1 MKKILI
7 LAPIILFSILFFI
20 YMNINNNNSNTENL
34 SNDSNLK
41 NESLILPG
49 LALPENQRKYIWDI
63 EQKATELNSFGLKN
77 LKKVLQTKK
86 MKDLSLLLMNDFNA
100 QVPDSNKEINFVDS
114 YFKSTKLESSDL
126 KYELLDKASFLKW
139 ISNKSSDFI
148 DEPKV
153 KIKFSKLE
161 PVNRNNYDGF
171 WKIKLKINVSGK
183 SDFGYSE
190 DNYIFLT
197 EIKKPEPVFVSNGNW
212 IKSVNVLHYST
223 SSTKNFL
230 MTDNTSDFGI
240 DISEFHD
247 NWESPAN
254 RTIPNT
260 GGVYSFDY
268 NKDGYIDLLID
279 DVTHYRGFILYKG
292 TREGVFKNST
302 DEVKLPP
309 LQSPSLVAIAD
320 LDNDGWEDIII
331 GPGLIFKNNFGE
343 NFVNVSRNSN
353 LSKLGN
359 LRETQNFSS
368 ISVADY
374 DKDGLVD
381 LYICRSSPN
390 PDGGSWINGKM
401 EDNYETQLLKN
412 KGNFIFE
419 DVTKKSNASGEK
431 RSVFTTVFS
440 DFNND
445 FWPDIYLI
453 HEFGNGVLLLNDQ
466 KGKFEKIMIAEF
478 ASDFGSMGLASGD
491 FNNDKNIDI
500 YVSSMYSSAGTRVIS
515 NLKENSFDK
524 KVMSELKSMVRGS
537 QLYSNLGELKFE
549 KMADKYNLASVGWG
563 YGPIMSDLNNDS
575 WLDIYT
581 TSGFVSRNRDK
592 PDG

>member
-34 SNDSNLK
+34 RNDSNLK

-374 DKDGLVD
+374 DRDGLVD

>member
-7 LAPIILFSILFFI
+7 LAPIILFSILFYI
-20 YMNINNNNSNTENL
+20 YMNINNNNFNTENL
-34 SNDSNLK
+34 SNEPNLK

-126 KYELLDKASFLKW
+126 KHELLDKASFLKW

-320 LDNDGWEDIII
+320 LDNDGWEDIVI

-374 DKDGLVD
+374 DRDGLVD

>member
-7 LAPIILFSILFFI
+7 LAPIILFSILFYI
-20 YMNINNNNSNTENL
+20 YMNINNNNFNTENL
-34 SNDSNLK
+34 SNEPNLK

-126 KYELLDKASFLKW
+126 NHELLDKASFLKW

-148 DEPKV
+148 DEPKA

-320 LDNDGWEDIII
+320 LDNDGWEDIVI

-374 DKDGLVD
+374 DRDGLVD

>member
-34 SNDSNLK
+34 SNDPNLK

-292 TREGVFKNST
+292 TKEGVFKNST

-374 DKDGLVD
+374 DRDGLVD

-401 EDNYETQLLKN
+401 EDNYETQLIKN

-445 FWPDIYLI
+445 FWPDIYMI

>member
-34 SNDSNLK
+34 SNDPNLK

>member
-7 LAPIILFSILFFI
+7 LVPIILFSILLYI
-20 YMNINNNNSNTENL
+20 YINNKDDDFNAKNL
-34 SNDSNLK
+34 SNEPNLK

-100 QVPDSNKEINFVDS
+100 QVPNSIKEINFVDS
-114 YFKSTKLESSDL
+114 YFKSTKLESSNL
-126 KYELLDKASFLKW
+126 NYEMLDKISFLKW
-139 ISNKSSDFI
+139 ISKKSSNFI
-148 DEPKV
+148 DEPKI

-197 EIKKPEPVFVSNGNW
+197 EIKKPEPVFVSSGDW
-212 IKSVNVLHYST
+212 IKSVTVLHYST
-223 SSTKNFL
+223 SSSKNFL
-230 MTDNTSDFGI
+230 MTENTSDFGI

-292 TREGVFKNST
+292 TKDGVFKNST
-302 DEVKLPP
+302 DEVNLPP

-343 NFVNVSRNSN
+343 NFINVSRSSN

-368 ISVADY
+368 ISIGDY
-374 DKDGLVD
+374 DRDGLVD

>member
-1 MKKILI
+1 MKKTLTIG
-7 LAPIILFSILFFI
+7 PIILISILLFI
-20 YMNINNNNSNTENL
+20 YFNNTNNNSINENVNNSL
-34 SNDSNLK
+34 ISND
-41 NESLILPG
+41 ESLILPG
-49 LALPENQRKYIWDI
+49 LALSENQRKYIWDI

-77 LKKVLQTKK
+77 LKQVLQSKK

-100 QVPDSNKEINFVDS
+100 QVPDSNKVINFVNS
-114 YFKSTKLESSDL
+114 YFKSTKLELSDL

-247 NWESPAN
+247 NWEAPAN

-292 TREGVFKNST
+292 TKEGVFKNST

-374 DKDGLVD
+374 DRDGLVD

>member
-34 SNDSNLK
+34 SNDPNLK

-190 DNYIFLT
+190 DNYIFST

-212 IKSVNVLHYST
+212 IKSDNVLHYST

-240 DISEFHD
+240 DISEFH
-247 NWESPAN
+247 EISQ
-254 RTIPNT
+254 
-260 GGVYSFDY
+260 F
-268 NKDGYIDLLID
+268 
-279 DVTHYRGFILYKG
+279 
-292 TREGVFKNST
+292 
-302 DEVKLPP
+302 
-309 LQSPSLVAIAD
+309 LVAYRKNTF
-320 LDNDGWEDIII
+320 LDFRMSFQFFI
-331 GPGLIFKNNFGE
+331 PT
-343 NFVNVSRNSN
+343 NSN
-353 LSKLGN
+353 
-359 LRETQNFSS
+359 E
-368 ISVADY
+368 
-374 DKDGLVD
+374 
-381 LYICRSSPN
+381 
-390 PDGGSWINGKM
+390 
-401 EDNYETQLLKN
+401 
-412 KGNFIFE
+412 
-419 DVTKKSNASGEK
+419 
-431 RSVFTTVFS
+431 
-440 DFNND
+440 
-445 FWPDIYLI
+445 
-453 HEFGNGVLLLNDQ
+453 
-466 KGKFEKIMIAEF
+466 
-478 ASDFGSMGLASGD
+478 
-491 FNNDKNIDI
+491 
-500 YVSSMYSSAGTRVIS
+500 
-515 NLKENSFDK
+515 
-524 KVMSELKSMVRGS
+524 
-537 QLYSNLGELKFE
+537 
-549 KMADKYNLASVGWG
+549 
-563 YGPIMSDLNNDS
+563 
-575 WLDIYT
+575 
-581 TSGFVSRNRDK
+581 
-592 PDG
+592 

>member
-7 LAPIILFSILFFI
+7 LAPIILFSILFYI
-20 YMNINNNNSNTENL
+20 YMNINNNNFNTENL
-34 SNDSNLK
+34 SNEPNLK

-320 LDNDGWEDIII
+320 LDNDGWEDIVI

-374 DKDGLVD
+374 DRDGLVD

-524 KVMSELKSMVRGS
+524 KVMLELKSMVRGS

>member
-7 LAPIILFSILFFI
+7 LAPIILFSILFYI
-20 YMNINNNNSNTENL
+20 YMNINNNNFNTENL
-34 SNDSNLK
+34 SNEPNLK

-374 DKDGLVD
+374 DRDGLVD

-524 KVMSELKSMVRGS
+524 KVMLELKSMVRGS

>member
-34 SNDSNLK
+34 SNDPNLK

-374 DKDGLVD
+374 DRDGLVD

>member
-7 LAPIILFSILFFI
+7 LAPIILFSILFYI
-20 YMNINNNNSNTENL
+20 YMNINNNNFNTENL
-34 SNDSNLK
+34 SNEPNLK

-126 KYELLDKASFLKW
+126 NHELLDKASFLKW

-320 LDNDGWEDIII
+320 LDNDGWEDIVI

-374 DKDGLVD
+374 DRDGLVD

>member
-34 SNDSNLK
+34 SNDPNLK

-374 DKDGLVD
+374 DRDGLVD

-515 NLKENSFDK
+515 NLKENSFEK

-537 QLYSNLGELKFE
+537 QLYSNLGKLKFE

>member
-7 LAPIILFSILFFI
+7 LAPIILFSILFYI
-20 YMNINNNNSNTENL
+20 YMNINNNNFNTENL
-34 SNDSNLK
+34 SNEPNLK

-100 QVPDSNKEINFVDS
+100 QVPNSNKEINFVDS
-114 YFKSTKLESSDL
+114 YFKSTKLESSGL

-148 DEPKV
+148 DKPKV

-171 WKIKLKINVSGK
+171 WTIKLKINVSGK

-197 EIKKPEPVFVSNGNW
+197 EIKKPDPVFVSNGNW

-374 DKDGLVD
+374 DRDGLVD

>member
-7 LAPIILFSILFFI
+7 LAPIILFSILFYI
-20 YMNINNNNSNTENL
+20 YMNINNNNFNTENL
-34 SNDSNLK
+34 SNEPNLK

-126 KYELLDKASFLKW
+126 KHELLDKASFLKW

-148 DEPKV
+148 DEPKA

-320 LDNDGWEDIII
+320 LDNDGWEDIVI

-374 DKDGLVD
+374 DRDGLVD

-524 KVMSELKSMVRGS
+524 KVMLELKSMVRGS

>member
-7 LAPIILFSILFFI
+7 LAPIILFSILFYI

-34 SNDSNLK
+34 SNDPNLK

-374 DKDGLVD
+374 DRDGLVD

>member
-7 LAPIILFSILFFI
+7 LAPIILFSILFYI
-20 YMNINNNNSNTENL
+20 YMNINNNNFNTENL
-34 SNDSNLK
+34 SNEPNLK

-126 KYELLDKASFLKW
+126 KHELLDKASFLKW

-254 RTIPNT
+254 RTIPKT

-374 DKDGLVD
+374 DRDGLVD

>member
-7 LAPIILFSILFFI
+7 LAPIILFSILFYI
-20 YMNINNNNSNTENL
+20 YMNINNNNFNTENL
-34 SNDSNLK
+34 SNEPNLK

-126 KYELLDKASFLKW
+126 NHELLDKASFLKW

-148 DEPKV
+148 DEPKA

-212 IKSVNVLHYST
+212 IKSINVLHYST

-230 MTDNTSDFGI
+230 MTENTSDFGI

-374 DKDGLVD
+374 DRDGLVD

-524 KVMSELKSMVRGS
+524 KVMLELKSMVRGS

>member
-7 LAPIILFSILFFI
+7 LAPIILFSILFYI
-20 YMNINNNNSNTENL
+20 YMNINNNNFNTENL
-34 SNDSNLK
+34 SNEPNLK

-126 KYELLDKASFLKW
+126 NHELLDKASFLKW

-320 LDNDGWEDIII
+320 LDNDGWEDIVI

-353 LSKLGN
+353 LSRLGN

-374 DKDGLVD
+374 DRDGLVD

-478 ASDFGSMGLASGD
+478 ASDFGSMGLAIGD

>member
-1 MKKILI
+1 MKKILTI
-7 LAPIILFSILFFI
+7 GPIILISILLFI
-20 YMNINNNNSNTENL
+20 YFNNTNNNSINENVNNSL
-34 SNDSNLK
+34 ISND
-41 NESLILPG
+41 ESLILPG
-49 LALPENQRKYIWDI
+49 LALSENQRKYIWDI

-77 LKKVLQTKK
+77 LKQVLQSKK

-100 QVPDSNKEINFVDS
+100 QVPDSNKVINFVNS
-114 YFKSTKLESSDL
+114 YFKSTKLELSDL

-374 DKDGLVD
+374 DRDGLVD

>member
-1 MKKILI
+1 M
-7 LAPIILFSILFFI
+7 
-20 YMNINNNNSNTENL
+20 
-34 SNDSNLK
+34 
-41 NESLILPG
+41 
-49 LALPENQRKYIWDI
+49 
-63 EQKATELNSFGLKN
+63 
-77 LKKVLQTKK
+77 
-86 MKDLSLLLMNDFNA
+86 
-100 QVPDSNKEINFVDS
+100 
-114 YFKSTKLESSDL
+114 
-126 KYELLDKASFLKW
+126 
-139 ISNKSSDFI
+139 
-148 DEPKV
+148 
-153 KIKFSKLE
+153 
-161 PVNRNNYDGF
+161 
-171 WKIKLKINVSGK
+171 
-183 SDFGYSE
+183 
-190 DNYIFLT
+190 
-197 EIKKPEPVFVSNGNW
+197 
-212 IKSVNVLHYST
+212 
-223 SSTKNFL
+223 
-230 MTDNTSDFGI
+230 
-240 DISEFHD
+240 
-247 NWESPAN
+247 
-254 RTIPNT
+254 
-260 GGVYSFDY
+260 YSFDY

-292 TREGVFKNST
+292 TKEGVFKNST

-374 DKDGLVD
+374 DRDGLVD

>member
-34 SNDSNLK
+34 SNAPNLK

-374 DKDGLVD
+374 DRDGLVD

>member
-7 LAPIILFSILFFI
+7 LAPIILFSILFYI
-20 YMNINNNNSNTENL
+20 YMNINNNNSNTKNL
-34 SNDSNLK
+34 SNDPNLK

-126 KYELLDKASFLKW
+126 NHELLDKASFLKW

-148 DEPKV
+148 DEPKA

-320 LDNDGWEDIII
+320 LDNDGWEDIVI

-374 DKDGLVD
+374 DRDGLVD

>member
-34 SNDSNLK
+34 SNDPNLK

-374 DKDGLVD
+374 DRDGLVD

-445 FWPDIYLI
+445 FWPDIYMI

-537 QLYSNLGELKFE
+537 QLYSNLGKLKFE

>member
-1 MKKILI
+1 MKKILTI
-7 LAPIILFSILFFI
+7 GPIILISILLFI
-20 YMNINNNNSNTENL
+20 YFNNTNNNSINENVNNSL
-34 SNDSNLK
+34 ISND
-41 NESLILPG
+41 ESLILPG
-49 LALPENQRKYIWDI
+49 LALSENQRKYIWDI

-77 LKKVLQTKK
+77 LKQVLQSKK

-100 QVPDSNKEINFVDS
+100 QVPDSNKVINFVNS
-114 YFKSTKLESSDL
+114 YFKSTKLELSDL

-374 DKDGLVD
+374 DRDGLVD

-478 ASDFGSMGLASGD
+478 ESDFGSMGLASGD

>member
-7 LAPIILFSILFFI
+7 FAPIILFSILFFI

-34 SNDSNLK
+34 SNDPNLK

-374 DKDGLVD
+374 DRDGLVD

>member
-20 YMNINNNNSNTENL
+20 YMNINNKNSNTENL
-34 SNDSNLK
+34 SNDPNLK

-374 DKDGLVD
+374 DRDGLVD

-445 FWPDIYLI
+445 FWPDIYMI

-537 QLYSNLGELKFE
+537 QLYSNLGKLKFE

>member
-34 SNDSNLK
+34 SNDPNLK

-374 DKDGLVD
+374 DRDGLVD

-575 WLDIYT
+575 WIDIYT

>member
-1 MKKILI
+1 MKKILTI
-7 LAPIILFSILFFI
+7 GPIILISILLFI
-20 YMNINNNNSNTENL
+20 YFNNTNNNSINENVNNSSIL
-34 SNDSNLK
+34 N

-49 LALPENQRKYIWDI
+49 LALSENQRKYIWDI

-77 LKKVLQTKK
+77 LKQVLQSNK
-86 MKDLSLLLMNDFNA
+86 MKDLDFLLMNDFSASIPN
-100 QVPDSNKEINFVDS
+100 QMKEIN
-114 YFKSTKLESSDL
+114 LESSSFNSSKLQSIDL
-126 KYELLDKASFLKW
+126 NYNIVDKVSFLKW
-139 ISNKSSDFI
+139 IRLKSSNFVN
-148 DEPKV
+148 EPKV

-161 PVNRNNYDGF
+161 PVDRDNYDGY
-171 WKIKLKINVSGK
+171 WKIKLKINISGK
-183 SDFGYSE
+183 SNFGFSE

-197 EIKKPEPVFVSNGNW
+197 TIKKPEPVFISNGNW
-212 IKSVNVLHYST
+212 IKSIIVVHYNT
-223 SSTKNFL
+223 SSSKNFL
-230 MTDNTSDFGI
+230 MTDNTFDFGV

-247 NWESPAN
+247 NWKSPAN

-268 NKDGYIDLLID
+268 NKDGFIDLLID
-279 DVTHYRGFILYKG
+279 DVTHYRGFILFKG
-292 TREGVFKNST
+292 TKEGVFKNST
-302 DEVKLPP
+302 DEVGLPP

-331 GPGLIFKNNFGE
+331 GPGLIFKNNSGK
-343 NFVNVSRNSN
+343 NFVNVSRSSN

-368 ISVADY
+368 ISIGDY
-374 DKDGLVD
+374 DRDGLVD

-412 KGNFIFE
+412 EGNFIFE
-419 DVTKKSNASGEK
+419 DVTKKANAFGEK

-453 HEFGNGVLLLNDQ
+453 HEFGNGILLVNDK
-466 KGKFEKIMIAEF
+466 KGKFKKIMIAEF

-537 QLYSNLGELKFE
+537 QLYSNLGDLKFE

-581 TSGFVSRNRDK
+581 TSGFVSRNREK

>member
-1 MKKILI
+1 M
-7 LAPIILFSILFFI
+7 
-20 YMNINNNNSNTENL
+20 INNNNSNTENL
-34 SNDSNLK
+34 SNDPNLK

-374 DKDGLVD
+374 DRDGLVD

>member
-34 SNDSNLK
+34 SNDPNLK

-302 DEVKLPP
+302 DEAKLPP

-374 DKDGLVD
+374 DRDGLVD

>member
-7 LAPIILFSILFFI
+7 LAPIILFSILFYI
-20 YMNINNNNSNTENL
+20 YMNINNNNFNTENL
-34 SNDSNLK
+34 SNEPNLK

-126 KYELLDKASFLKW
+126 KHELLDKASFLKW

-148 DEPKV
+148 DEPKA

-320 LDNDGWEDIII
+320 LDNDGWEDIVI

-374 DKDGLVD
+374 DRDGLVD

>member
-7 LAPIILFSILFFI
+7 LAPIILFSILFYI

-230 MTDNTSDFGI
+230 MTDNTSDFGV

>member
-20 YMNINNNNSNTENL
+20 YMNINNKNSNTENL
-34 SNDSNLK
+34 SNDPNLK

-374 DKDGLVD
+374 DRDGLVD

-537 QLYSNLGELKFE
+537 QLYSNLGKLKFE

-575 WLDIYT
+575 WLYIYT

>member
-20 YMNINNNNSNTENL
+20 YMNIKNNNSNTENL
-34 SNDSNLK
+34 SNDPNLK

-374 DKDGLVD
+374 DRDGLVD

-537 QLYSNLGELKFE
+537 QLYSNLGKLKFE

>member
-7 LAPIILFSILFFI
+7 LAPIILFSILFYI
-20 YMNINNNNSNTENL
+20 YMNINNNNFNTENL
-34 SNDSNLK
+34 SNEPNLK

-77 LKKVLQTKK
+77 LKKVLQSKK

-100 QVPDSNKEINFVDS
+100 QVPNSNKEINFVDS
-114 YFKSTKLESSDL
+114 YFKSTKLETSDL

-353 LSKLGN
+353 LAKLGN

-374 DKDGLVD
+374 DRDGLVD

-500 YVSSMYSSAGTRVIS
+500 YISSMYSSAGTRVIS

-549 KMADKYNLASVGWG
+549 KMAEKYNLASVGWG

>member
-34 SNDSNLK
+34 RNDSNLK
-41 NESLILPG
+41 NESLILLG

-374 DKDGLVD
+374 DRDGLVD